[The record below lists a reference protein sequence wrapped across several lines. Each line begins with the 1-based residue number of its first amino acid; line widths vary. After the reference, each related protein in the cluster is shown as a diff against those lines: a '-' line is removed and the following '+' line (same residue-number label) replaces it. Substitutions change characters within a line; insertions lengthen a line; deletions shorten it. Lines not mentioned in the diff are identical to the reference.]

1 MDDERTLNNA
11 NTINRQIKDY
21 IDTYNSSERP
31 SWLTEAEYID
41 KLEENIHKLNVYI
54 RTLENNNYE
63 PVTLMTGAT
72 LTKEGILIDL
82 RTNLKRIIDIIYGEQ
97 DGGKRR
103 RTSKRRRSKRRRTN
117 KRRRSSKRRRT
128 NKRR

>member
-11 NTINRQIKDY
+11 NTINRQIKNY

-41 KLEENIHKLNVYI
+41 KLEENQHKLNVYI
-54 RTLENNNYE
+54 RKLENNNYE

-103 RTSKRRRSKRRRTN
+103 RSSKRRRTKRRRTN

>member
-41 KLEENIHKLNVYI
+41 KLEENQHKLNVYI
-54 RTLENNNYE
+54 RKLENNNYE

-117 KRRRSSKRRRT
+117 KRR
-128 NKRR
+128 

>member
-97 DGGKRR
+97 DGGKR
-103 RTSKRRRSKRRRTN
+103 KRSSKRRRTN
-117 KRRRSSKRRRT
+117 KRRRS